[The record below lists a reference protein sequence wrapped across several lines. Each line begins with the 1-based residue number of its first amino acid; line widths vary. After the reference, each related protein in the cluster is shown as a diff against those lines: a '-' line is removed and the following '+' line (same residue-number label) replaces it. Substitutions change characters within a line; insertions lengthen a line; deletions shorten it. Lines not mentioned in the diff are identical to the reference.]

1 MYFHLL
7 SDQQEAIIVLSF
19 YLGPTAGWGLPL
31 AIIKSLISGYFHR
44 KKMKIGQKEHLSFSI
59 PCLLI
64 GHLRVPPG
72 LCFKTRVGAQP
83 LIWKSFFILM
93 QIKLIFT
100 RKVVH
105 LASFWKWGFW
115 NSEVAY
121 RLYLATWNLS
131 GNPYRFFTK
140 RKLSR

>member
-83 LIWKSFFILM
+83 LIWKSFFHSHANKTHFHKKGCTPSLIL
-93 QIKLIFT
+93 
-100 RKVVH
+100 KVRF
-105 LASFWKWGFW
+105 LELGIGLSPIPGNLKSFWKP
-115 NSEVAY
+115 
-121 RLYLATWNLS
+121 L
-131 GNPYRFFTK
+131 
-140 RKLSR
+140 